1 MSDKSALTELAEFV
15 AKSPLAS
22 EDLAIRRAAVNSLKE
37 SINPQPV
44 HKKVTDL
51 LGTVM
56 ALSAR
61 TRRMVQPRT
70 AIDLDVFSPGNGRA
84 VTLMMVRHTQ

>member
-22 EDLAIRRAAVNSLKE
+22 EDFAVRHAAVNSIKQ
-37 SINPQPV
+37 SIAPQPIRQ
-44 HKKVTDL
+44 KVTDL

-70 AIDLDVFSPGNGRA
+70 EIDLDVFAPGSNRA
-84 VTLMMVRHTQ
+84 VVMTLNQQS